1 MILSHMYGMG
11 LISSLIP
18 INISNIIENDEGQIM
33 AEQLQW
39 YLRDSIYN
47 IKLKYT
53 FKSVTP

>member
-39 YLRDSIYN
+39 HLRDSIYN

-53 FKSVTP
+53 FKSVTS